1 MDTPP
6 PPVPPPLPSAQH
18 RSNPVVSILV
28 WVLVLGGLSVG
39 AFFAWKYAQAAQQAG
54 AGKGKRPDRATPVV
68 VEAARVG
75 DMNLY
80 IEQVGN
86 VAAYNTVTVRTR
98 IDGELKRVAF
108 AEGQTVKR
116 GDVLFEIDPRPYAVQ
131 LVQAQSQLAQA
142 QGQRAQAQGQLSQ
155 SQSQLVRNQA
165 TADNARRDLERYR
178 RAAEAISE
186 QQITTAEA
194 AVATAEADVGTAK
207 ASIETAKASIETA
220 NASIETA
227 NAAIEA
233 AKLNIAYCT
242 ITSPLDG
249 RIGLRMVDEGNFVRA
264 ADANGLVVITQLQP
278 IAVVF
283 SPAQDDL
290 SRLQKARLVNPSL
303 PTEAMDRVFKHLSH
317 GKLESVDNQIDP
329 TTATFKVK
337 AVFANEDNVLFPNLF
352 VNVRLLVETL
362 KEAILVPDAAVQL
375 SPKGHFCYVVKD
387 GEGGSVVEM
396 RMVKIG
402 ASQDRVTAIKE
413 GLVAG
418 ERVVTQGVDKLQPGA
433 KVVVN
438 APTTQPK

>member
-6 PPVPPPLPSAQH
+6 PTPPPPSPSPHH

-39 AFFAWKYAQAAQQAG
+39 AYFAWQYALTAQQAG
-54 AGKGKRPDRATPVV
+54 AGKGKRPDRVTPVV
-68 VEAARVG
+68 VETARVS
-75 DMNLY
+75 DMNIY

-86 VAAYNTVTVRTR
+86 VASYNTVTVRTR
-98 IDGELKRVAF
+98 IDGQLQKVAF

-131 LVQAQSQLAQA
+131 LAQAQSQLAQA
-142 QGQRAQAQGQLSQ
+142 QGQLAQA
-155 SQSQLVRNQA
+155 QSQLVRNQA

-194 AVATAEADVGTAK
+194 AAATADADVVTAK
-207 ASIETAKASIETA
+207 AAIETAKAAIA
-220 NASIETA
+220 TA
-227 NAAIEA
+227 NAAIDA
-233 AKLNIAYCT
+233 AKLNITYCT
-242 ITSPLDG
+242 ITAPLPG

-264 ADANGLVVITQLQP
+264 ADTNGLVVITQLQP
-278 IAVVF
+278 IAVIF

-290 SRLQKARLVNPSL
+290 PRLQKARLTNPSL
-303 PTEAMDRVFKHLSH
+303 PTEAMDRVFKHLAH
-317 GKLESVDNQIDP
+317 GTLETIDNQIDP

-337 AVFANEDNVLFPNLF
+337 SVFANEDNVLFPNQF
-352 VNVRLLVETL
+352 VNVRLLVHTL
-362 KEAILVPDAAVQL
+362 KDAILVPDAAVQL

-387 GEGGSVVEM
+387 VEGGSIVEM
-396 RMVKIG
+396 RMVTIG
-402 ASQDRVTAIKE
+402 ESQDKVTAIRN
-413 GLVAG
+413 GLAAG
-418 ERVVTQGVDKLQPGA
+418 DRVVTQGVDKLQPNA

-438 APTTQPK
+438 TRDGAATQPQNDKKK